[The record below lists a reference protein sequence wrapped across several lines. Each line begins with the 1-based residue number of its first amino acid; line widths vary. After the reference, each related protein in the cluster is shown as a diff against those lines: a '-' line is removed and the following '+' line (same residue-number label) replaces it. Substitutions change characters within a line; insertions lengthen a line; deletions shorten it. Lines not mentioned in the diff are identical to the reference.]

1 MDSFHVYKDI
11 QARTGGEIYI
21 GVVGPVRT
29 GKSTFIKRF
38 MEQLVLPAMEEEP
51 ERERTRDQMPQS
63 AAGRTIM
70 TTEPKFIPKDGAEV
84 KLAGELQAKVRL
96 IDCVGYMVEGAAG
109 HEENGQE
116 RMVKTPWF
124 EYEIPFVKA
133 AEIGTRKVIA
143 DHSTIGIVVTTDG
156 SFGEMPREAYL
167 PAEEKTIRE
176 LKELGKPFVVLLN
189 SVRPRSEETEVLAS
203 SLEEKYGVSVLP
215 VSCEQLKAE
224 DVKQIL
230 EAVLLEFPV
239 AVLAFHIPKWMELL
253 PLSHSLKQ
261 KVTGLCREVLGRV
274 SEMRDVSSSC
284 PPVEDG
290 DIASISVK
298 DVSLADGSVHYEVE
312 AEEGCYYRI
321 LSEFAGIPIGGEPE
335 LIRALKD
342 LAEKREEYGH
352 LQSAMEEVRYKGYG
366 IVIPGRSQI
375 RLEEPEIVKQ
385 GSKFGVRMRAYAPSI
400 HMIQA
405 EIRTEISPLVGSEEQ
420 AGDLVQY
427 IKDAENQS
435 EEGIWDTNIFGKS
448 IGQIVSDGIQAKTSG
463 MSEDC
468 QQKLQKA
475 LQKIVNTNSNGMI
488 CIIL

>member
-38 MEQLVLPAMEEEP
+38 MEQLVLPAMEDEP

-84 KLAGELQAKVRL
+84 KLDGELQAKVRL

-109 HEENGQE
+109 HEENGEE

-156 SFGEMPREAYL
+156 SFGELPREAYL
-167 PAEEKTIRE
+167 AAEEKTVRE

-189 SVRPRSEETEVLAS
+189 SSRPLSEETRMLAA
-203 SLEEKYGVSVLP
+203 SLEEKYGVAVLP

-224 DVKQIL
+224 DVKRIL
-230 EAVLLEFPV
+230 EAVLMEFPV

-253 PLSHSLKQ
+253 PISHSLKQ
-261 KVTGLCREVLGRV
+261 KVTGFCRDILGRV
-274 SEMRDVSSSC
+274 SEMRDVAGSC
-284 PPVEDG
+284 PELSDE
-290 DIASISVK
+290 DIASISVT

-312 AEEGCYYRI
+312 TEEGCYYRI
-321 LSEFAGIPIGGEPE
+321 LSEFAGMPIGGEQE
-335 LIRALKD
+335 LIRSLKE
-342 LAEKREEYGH
+342 LSEKREEYDR
-352 LQSAMEEVRYKGYG
+352 LQSAMEEVRCKGYG
-366 IVIPGRSQI
+366 IVIPSRSEI

-385 GSKFGVRMRAYAPSI
+385 GSKFGVRMRASAPSI

-427 IKDAENQS
+427 IKDSENQS

-448 IGQIVSDGIQAKTSG
+448 IGQIVGEGIQAKTAG